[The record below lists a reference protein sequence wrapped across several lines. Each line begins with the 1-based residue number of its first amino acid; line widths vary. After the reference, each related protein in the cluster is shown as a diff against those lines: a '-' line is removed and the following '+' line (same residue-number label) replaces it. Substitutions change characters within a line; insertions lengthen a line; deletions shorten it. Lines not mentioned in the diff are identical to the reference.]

1 METTDKRNSAVGNRD
16 PRNQNLNRQNTVLN
30 EKLYAN
36 DEIRKANR
44 QENIENYG
52 YTIRDGYNPNK
63 AIPDQERITNEDDL
77 DDLDDDFHAAD
88 DLEDD
93 ADDADNLND
102 EFDNPSD
109 NVNDDFTNSA
119 DEFDDEEEEDFE
131 DDEEEEEEEELDDHT
146 HTTGDLLY
154 DEDADNLN
162 DEIDNPSDSE
172 ELTES
177 DEDLQELDPDDDD
190 LEDDL
195 EPGEIEEE
203 DSGDTYPDNDPRK
216 F

>member
-1 METTDKRNSAVGNRD
+1 METTDKRNSTVENRD
-16 PRNQNLNRQNTVLN
+16 PRNQNLNRQNNIMN
-30 EKLYAN
+30 EKLYDN
-36 DEIRKANR
+36 DEIRRANH
-44 QENIENYG
+44 QGDVKKYG
-52 YTIRDGYNPNK
+52 FTINGYDPNK
-63 AIPDQERITNEDDL
+63 AIPDQERVTNEDDL
-77 DDLDDDFHAAD
+77 DDLDDDFHQPG
-88 DLEDD
+88 DLVDD
-93 ADDADNLND
+93 ADDLND

-119 DEFDDEEEEDFE
+119 DEFEEEDEEEYE
-131 DDEEEEEEEELDDHT
+131 DDREEEEEEEELDDHT

-154 DEDADNLN
+154 DENADNLN
-162 DEIDNPSDSE
+162 DEFDNPSDSE

-190 LEDDL
+190 DLEDDL

-203 DSGDTYPDNDPRK
+203 DSGDDYNDNDPRK

>member
-1 METTDKRNSAVGNRD
+1 METTDKRNSTVENRD
-16 PRNQNLNRQNTVLN
+16 SRNQNLNRQNNIMN
-30 EKLYAN
+30 EKLYNN
-36 DEIRKANR
+36 DEIRRANH
-44 QENIENYG
+44 QGDVKNYG
-52 YTIRDGYNPNK
+52 FTINGYDPNK

-77 DDLDDDFHAAD
+77 DDLDDDFHQPG
-88 DLEDD
+88 DLVDD
-93 ADDADNLND
+93 ADDLND

-119 DEFDDEEEEDFE
+119 DEFDEEDEEEYE
-131 DDEEEEEEEELDDHT
+131 DDREEEEEEELDDHT

-154 DEDADNLN
+154 DENADNLN
-162 DEIDNPSDSE
+162 DEFDNPSDSE

-190 LEDDL
+190 DLEDDL

-203 DSGDTYPDNDPRK
+203 DSGDDYNDNDPRK

>member
-1 METTDKRNSAVGNRD
+1 METTDKRNSTVENRD
-16 PRNQNLNRQNTVLN
+16 PRNQNLNRQNNIMN
-30 EKLYAN
+30 EKLYDN
-36 DEIRKANR
+36 DEIRRANH
-44 QENIENYG
+44 QGDVKNYG
-52 YTIRDGYNPNK
+52 FTINGYDPNK
-63 AIPDQERITNEDDL
+63 AIPDQERVTNEDDL
-77 DDLDDDFHAAD
+77 DDLDDDFHQPG
-88 DLEDD
+88 DLVDD
-93 ADDADNLND
+93 ADDLND

-119 DEFDDEEEEDFE
+119 DEFDEEDEEEYE
-131 DDEEEEEEEELDDHT
+131 DDREEEEEKELDDHT

-154 DEDADNLN
+154 DENADNLN
-162 DEIDNPSDSE
+162 DEFDNPSDSE

-177 DEDLQELDPDDDD
+177 DEDLQELDPDDDEDD

-203 DSGDTYPDNDPRK
+203 DSGDDYSDNDPRK